1 MKNLFLLI
9 PFVAL
14 GAPAFSQTSET
25 GFCIANAS
33 DVPHFFIT
41 ETREGV
47 RQIEKV
53 EPGGKLC
60 ADKTAAADGIVSVF
74 ESLDSLE
81 GCSRIIARGV
91 TEELIE
97 YAEFDRCEWSSHRS

>member
-1 MKNLFLLI
+1 MRITFILI
-9 PFVAL
+9 PFLAL
-14 GAPAFSQTSET
+14 GGPAFSQAPED

-33 DVPHFFIT
+33 RVSHFFIT

-47 RQIEKV
+47 RQVEEV
-53 EPGGKLC
+53 EPGDTLC
-60 ADKTAAADGIVSVF
+60 ANQTSASDGIVSVF

-91 TEELIE
+91 TEDLIE
-97 YAEFDRCEWSSHRS
+97 YAEFDRCEWSSHHS